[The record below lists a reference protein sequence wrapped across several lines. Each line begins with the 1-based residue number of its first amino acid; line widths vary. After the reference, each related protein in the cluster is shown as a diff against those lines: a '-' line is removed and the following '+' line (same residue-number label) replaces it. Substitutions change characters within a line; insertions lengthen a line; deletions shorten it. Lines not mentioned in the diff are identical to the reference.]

1 MNYTLSNINLIL
13 YATFFI
19 IYLIGFIISK
29 IRGKNKNKFSLKELI
44 IMNFYLAGLAILLNI
59 VHPILSTIWLSFILI
74 PALLSI
80 ISIYDKKLSNTL
92 SDAIEYFID
101 NFFEGLSI
109 TIIGIFVVLL
119 FVKYGYDIL
128 RIFLYI
134 IDSLF
139 N

>member
-1 MNYTLSNINLIL
+1 MAI
-13 YATFFI
+13 
-19 IYLIGFIISK
+19 
-29 IRGKNKNKFSLKELI
+29 
-44 IMNFYLAGLAILLNI
+44 FY
-59 VHPILSTIWLSFILI
+59 LI

-101 NFFEGLSI
+101 NFFEVLSI